1 MSFCIPQA
9 HSVKYIIRKVILFLF
24 IITGFSSLSFAQKK
38 VGDFLN
44 LKGQARLDSL
54 ELYCVSVLQEEDSS
68 AAFDEINSINTFA
81 DKTQDKLLAVFADYL
96 KGRYCTS
103 GDLKNPKN
111 QYAFLKNVQKNLSQ
125 QEPSS
130 PKERLNADIEHALGN
145 ILYLSRTNSV
155 ALINHYLSADLI
167 YRKIGYDHILFSDRK
182 LSQLGL
188 YYVVEMTDYETALRY
203 YKEAEVYVQK
213 DPIDRYRI
221 AFYKDYANCLV
232 GLKQYVK
239 AIKYN
244 KMGIAQVRLKRDSL
258 RIGTIS
264 GNIGEIILNTYPN
277 PAESESYFQ
286 KELVYRMKY
295 KPKGIEDI
303 AKAYGNLCQVAGIKR
318 NREGV
323 ITYFDKALAL
333 LRVYK
338 DTLDRHTILMHV
350 YKNRMIADTLLGD
363 YKNAYLHEKLYY
375 EERIISQRH
384 DLKVVTSEASVKFE
398 AERNRLR
405 AELANQRAKNSRFW
419 VFAISLLLFIA
430 VIGGYLL
437 YYRQRVRKD
446 ELARQLS
453 FEQKEAER
461 LAELDTLKT
470 NFFANISHE
479 FRTPLTLLA
488 GPLAEFQKKYPN
500 EGLIPL
506 MQLNLFRL
514 QTLINQLLDLSKLE
528 AGKMQPQIQ
537 YGDLPRFLRYVF
549 ASFESLAQT
558 KNIIFQRSQSHTTQ
572 LAYFDED
579 KLEKIVTNLLS
590 NAFKFTP
597 ENGRITVHVEYSP
610 PAAAAVRP
618 NGETIL
624 YSPIGVGPS
633 QGRGA
638 VITITDNGIGIDPQR
653 LPRIFDRFY
662 QADDGQR
669 RHYEGT
675 GIGLSLVKE
684 LVNTLHGTIQVQSEL
699 GKGTSFVVTIP
710 CDAAHW
716 ENFLTSNPLPNLEER
731 VTEQLSEKNKTTP
744 PPLPNQELPILL
756 IVEDNPD
763 LRSYVRTIFEDSFR
777 IEEAQD
783 GQEGLEK
790 ATQLIPDIVISDLM
804 MPRLDGF
811 GFCKA
816 LKTDLRTNHI
826 PVVMLTAK
834 ATLEDRLE
842 GLELG
847 ADEYLAKPFNTDELH
862 VRVRNLLKQRE
873 ILQQKYEHPTRKN
886 GPVPTPEPAPPTV
899 DAFLQK
905 VNTVLASNLADS
917 SLDVEK
923 FADEMGITSVQLRRK
938 LKALTGQTVTEYVRN
953 YRLEKAAELLLNKAG
968 TVSEIAYQVGFESL
982 PYFSK
987 VFLDKFGKTPSEW
1000 G

>member
-1 MSFCIPQA
+1 MANILYMSFCILFT
-9 HSVKYIIRKVILFLF
+9 HSVKYFIRKVIILLF
-24 IITGFSSLSFAQKK
+24 IIAGFSSLSFSQKK
-38 VGDFLN
+38 VSEFLN

-68 AAFDEINSINTFA
+68 AAFDEINSIHTFA

-111 QYAFLKNVQKNLSQ
+111 QYAFLKNVQKNLNQ
-125 QEPSS
+125 QEANPL
-130 PKERLNADIEHALGN
+130 KERLNADIEHALGN
-145 ILYLSRTNSV
+145 ILYLSRTNTV
-155 ALINHYLSADLI
+155 ALINHYLSADLT
-167 YRKIGYDHILFSDRK
+167 YRKIGYDHIQFSDRK

-188 YYVVEMTDYETALRY
+188 YYVVEMSDYETAIKY
-203 YKEAEVYVQK
+203 YKEAELYVQK

-232 GLKQYVK
+232 GVKQYAQ

-244 KMGIAQVRLKRDSL
+244 KIGIAQVRLKRDSL
-258 RIGTIS
+258 RIGTIN

-277 PAESESYFQ
+277 PVESEPYFQ
-286 KELVYRMKY
+286 KELVYRIKY

-318 NREGV
+318 NREEV
-323 ITYFDKALAL
+323 IRYFDKALAL
-333 LRVYK
+333 LRTYK

-384 DLKVVTSEASVKFE
+384 DLKVVTSEASVKFD

-405 AELANQRAKNSRFW
+405 AELANQQAKNSRFW
-419 VFAISLLLFIA
+419 VFVISLLLFIA
-430 VIGGYLL
+430 VIGGYFL

-446 ELARQLS
+446 ELARQLL

-461 LAELDTLKT
+461 LAELDTSKMR
-470 NFFANISHE
+470 FFANISHE
-479 FRTPLTLLA
+479 FRTPLTLLV
-488 GPLAEFQKKYPN
+488 GPLADFQKKYPT
-500 EGLIPL
+500 ESIIPL
-506 MQLNLFRL
+506 MQRNLSRL

-528 AGKMQPQIQ
+528 AGEMQLQIQ
-537 YGDLPRFLRYVF
+537 YSDLPRFLKYVF

-558 KNIIFQRSQSHTTQ
+558 KNIIFQYSQNHTS
-572 LAYFDED
+572 LMAYFDED
-579 KLEKIVTNLLS
+579 KLEKIITNLLS

-597 ENGRITVHVEYSP
+597 ENGRVTVDVTYSP
-610 PAAAAVRP
+610 VWA
-618 NGETIL
+618 T
-624 YSPIGVGPS
+624 
-633 QGRGA
+633 
-638 VITITDNGIGIDPQR
+638 ITITDNGIGIGIDPQR
-653 LPRIFDRFY
+653 LPRIFDRFF
-662 QADDGQR
+662 QVDDSQR

-675 GIGLSLVKE
+675 GIGLALVKE
-684 LVNTLHGTIQVQSEL
+684 LVNTLRGTIQVQSEL
-699 GKGTSFVVTIP
+699 GKGTSFVVQLP
-710 CDAAHW
+710 CDAANW
-716 ENFLTSNPLPNLEER
+716 QSFVTADTPTRPEER
-731 VTEQLSEKNKTTP
+731 AIEPFFENNKTTP
-744 PPLPNQELPILL
+744 PPPSPNQELPLLL

-763 LRSYVRTIFEDSFR
+763 LRSYVRTIFEDTFR

-790 ATQLIPDIVISDLM
+790 VTQLIPDLVICDLM

-816 LKTDLRTNHI
+816 LKTDIRTNHI
-826 PVVMLTAK
+826 PIIMLTAK
-834 ATLEDRLE
+834 ATLEDRLQ
-842 GLELG
+842 GLQLG
-847 ADEYLAKPFNTDELH
+847 ADDYLAKPFHTAELQI
-862 VRVRNLLKQRE
+862 RVQNLLQQRRA
-873 ILQQKYEHPTRKN
+873 LQQKYNQLSPKTQQKTPTQA
-886 GPVPTPEPAPPTV
+886 PTMDEQ
-899 DAFLQK
+899 FLQK
-905 VNTVLASNLADS
+905 ARDVVQSNLADS

-923 FADEMGITSVQLRRK
+923 FALAVGMTTVQLRRK
-938 LKALTGQTVTEYVRN
+938 LKALTDQTVTEYVRN
-953 YRLEKAAELLLNKAG
+953 YRLEKAAELLKNSAG
-968 TVSEIAYQVGFESL
+968 NVSEIAYQVGFESL

-987 VFLDKFGKTPSEW
+987 VFQDKFGKAPSEW
-1000 G
+1000 S